1 MPRISLLRHL
11 NDGTDRWHIV
21 ARVFRKWNVFHKG
34 SSADIFCVTM
44 VLLDKEGDKIQASV
58 LTKSLHDKF
67 RHSII
72 EGETYFFANFEVS
85 ANVSQYRATTHP
97 FKITITPR
105 THVAEKIAIVPS
117 YSYSFFPLA
126 EIEKLNEKHNIEYL
140 IDVLAFV
147 KSIGTLEEYRR
158 DNETK
163 NKLRMVLS
171 DIEYRTFHGI
181 NVECIL
187 FDECASDAF
196 MSQLQNTQ
204 TPVVVLLNLA
214 RVGFSEDGRA
224 QVCNSFNATRVF
236 FNPPIKEV
244 QLMID
249 SSKDNG
255 SPSLSFLS
263 QPVLTP
269 LSQQS
274 RTSINCNQSP
284 IAISNI
290 KDQPM
295 GETFVIRCII
305 QKLETRYGWIY
316 QGCSKCGTKL
326 RLENES
332 WICPSCQKKP
342 EFIDHKMKLH
352 YTVKDETGIASII
365 FWDKLAVEL
374 IKNSAAELK
383 VILDEDPEEVDF
395 PKNLDNP
402 VGKSMLLTLKLNDY
416 NKRHPSSSIS
426 VMQYHLCEDL
436 MDQFTEASIEYSQPA
451 VEQSQEHMNVTQG
464 VPLIAEK
471 DLVSQCVAEEDV
483 TLSNMVNR
491 VKAPPVKG
499 RKRSVVRK
507 NVEDAIAEGT
517 NTGSSS
523 SNEQKHVKTIK
534 LEK

>member
-1 MPRISLLRHL
+1 MTSFATVSLKERL
-11 NDGTDRWHIV
+11 IY
-21 ARVFRKWNVFHKG
+21 
-34 SSADIFCVTM
+34 SS
-44 VLLDKEGDKIQASV
+44 
-58 LTKSLHDKF
+58 
-67 RHSII
+67 
-72 EGETYFFANFEVS
+72 NFEVS

-126 EIEKLNEKHNIEYL
+126 EIEKLNNEKHNIEYL

-163 NKLRMVLS
+163 NKLRMRNQCRMY
-171 DIEYRTFHGI
+171 I
-181 NVECIL
+181 

-214 RVGFSEDGRA
+214 R
-224 QVCNSFNATRVF
+224 
-236 FNPPIKEV
+236 
-244 QLMID
+244 
-249 SSKDNG
+249 
-255 SPSLSFLS
+255 
-263 QPVLTP
+263 
-269 LSQQS
+269 
-274 RTSINCNQSP
+274 
-284 IAISNI
+284 
-290 KDQPM
+290 

-402 VGKSMLLTLKLNDY
+402 VGKIFTTCCGTKSGTY
-416 NKRHPSSSIS
+416 ECYSRSSSN
-426 VMQYHLCEDL
+426 C
-436 MDQFTEASIEYSQPA
+436 
-451 VEQSQEHMNVTQG
+451 G
-464 VPLIAEK
+464 K

>member
-11 NDGTDRWHIV
+11 NDGTDRWHII

-44 VLLDKEGDKIQASV
+44 VLLDKEGDKTQASV

-85 ANVSQYRATTHP
+85 TNVSQYRATINP

-214 RVGFSEDGRA
+214 R
-224 QVCNSFNATRVF
+224 
-236 FNPPIKEV
+236 
-244 QLMID
+244 
-249 SSKDNG
+249 
-255 SPSLSFLS
+255 
-263 QPVLTP
+263 
-269 LSQQS
+269 
-274 RTSINCNQSP
+274 
-284 IAISNI
+284 
-290 KDQPM
+290 

-402 VGKSMLLTLKLNDY
+402 
-416 NKRHPSSSIS
+416 
-426 VMQYHLCEDL
+426 
-436 MDQFTEASIEYSQPA
+436 YSQPA

-499 RKRSVVRK
+499 RKRSVMRK